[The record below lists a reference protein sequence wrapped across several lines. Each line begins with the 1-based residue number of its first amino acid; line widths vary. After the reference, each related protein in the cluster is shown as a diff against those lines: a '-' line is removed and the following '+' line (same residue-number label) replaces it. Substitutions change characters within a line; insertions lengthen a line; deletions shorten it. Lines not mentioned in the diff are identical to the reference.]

1 MMADGPSE
9 PIQEVGRREA
19 STECPCR
26 GTTWPG
32 GRGKRQIHCASS
44 PYTGKR
50 YWRHGETGGI
60 PNITMGEVPPSHGF
74 GVVDRHDVA
83 DDLVFKQQLPEE
95 QVVRAIPQDVANGKD
110 TADVG

>member
-1 MMADGPSE
+1 
-9 PIQEVGRREA
+9 
-19 STECPCR
+19 
-26 GTTWPG
+26 
-32 GRGKRQIHCASS
+32 
-44 PYTGKR
+44 
-50 YWRHGETGGI
+50 
-60 PNITMGEVPPSHGF
+60 MGEVPPSHGF